1 MSDFIQST
9 LSNAAFTGEYERLQ
23 YMVRNVLSG
32 VRTSLPVVIKAVTNA
47 GSVSPIGYVDI
58 QPLVS
63 QVSGNGQVFDHG
75 IIYNVPYFRLQGG
88 TNAVIIDPQV
98 GDIGIA
104 LFCDRDISAVKEAKK
119 PSAPS
124 SKRKHDMSDAVYMGS
139 VISATP
145 TQYIQFNGSGI
156 TIHSP
161 NDVNITATNV
171 NVTATTS
178 ANITA
183 PSISLGAT
191 GQTLLSFVTSAFTSL
206 FNSHVHTN
214 GNGGANTGAPT
225 SAMGAGQ
232 ITTTVKGG

>member
-1 MSDFIQST
+1 MTDQLQST
-9 LSNAAFTGEYERLQ
+9 LGNAPFLGEYERLQ

-32 VRTSLPVVIKAVTNA
+32 VRTSLPVVIKSVTNS
-47 GSVSPIGYVDI
+47 GGVSPIGYVDI

-63 QVSGNGQVFDHG
+63 QVAGNGQVFDHG
-75 IIYNVPYFRLQGG
+75 TIYNVPYMRVQGG
-88 TNAVIIDPQV
+88 ANAIIIDPQV

-104 LFCDRDISAVKEAKK
+104 LFCDRDISAVKDAKK

-124 SKRKHDMSDAVYMGS
+124 SKRKHDMSDAIYMGS
-139 VISATP
+139 IITSAP
-145 TQYIQFNGSGI
+145 TQYIQFNDAGI
-156 TIHSP
+156 TINSP
-161 NDVNITATNV
+161 NAVNITANV
-171 NVTATTS
+171 

-183 PSISLGAT
+183 PSINLGAS
-191 GQTLLSFVTSAFTSL
+191 GQTLLGLVTSAMTAL

-225 SAMGAGQ
+225 TTMGAGQ